1 MIYILTHNKYK
12 KYKKKTGGRQK
23 GTPNKITSEIR
34 DKISILVNGTIDSID
49 INTLTHYQ
57 KVKLL
62 NSLCQYVIPKL
73 QSADYQTGTSD
84 MPSQVNIRFID
95 NDGND
100 ISDQHKEEIEQIR
113 TLDETDRGLRADMH
127 NILRGDESK
136 CIIN

>member
-1 MIYILTHNKYK
+1 MR
-12 KYKKKTGGRQK
+12 KKTGGRQK

-34 DKISILVNGTIDSID
+34 DKISILVSGTIDSID

-73 QSADYQTGTSD
+73 QATDFQLGSTDSPSAVT
-84 MPSQVNIRFID
+84 IKFID
-95 NDGND
+95 NNGVD
-100 ISDQHKEEIEQIR
+100 ISDQHQKDIEHMR
-113 TLDETDRGLRADMH
+113 NMDANDRGLAMDMH

>member
-1 MIYILTHNKYK
+1 MR
-12 KYKKKTGGRQK
+12 KKTGGRQK
-23 GTPNKITSEIR
+23 GTPNKIKSEIR

-73 QSADYQTGTSD
+73 QSADYQIGTSD

-127 NILRGDESK
+127 NIIRGDESK